1 MSDWITD
8 RLPKRDDVEA
18 IYDFVWA
25 IREDGEM
32 IMSHWSNIVEGQ
44 PWQVFRKPAP
54 YVKPKRWTVRF
65 DGDSAWEGQT
75 LWALYDWDLRC
86 SSLAGLS
93 SYDEHAEA
101 AQRIADIYNEVMP

>member
-54 YVKPKRWTVRF
+54 YVNPTRWTVEWNTEWSTWSINDSHRKARF
-65 DGDSAWEGQT
+65 DFVLRGLNIDQGDV
-75 LWALYDWDLRC
+75 
-86 SSLAGLS
+86 
-93 SYDEHAEA
+93 
-101 AQRIADIYNEVMP
+101 AQRIEDLFNEVMP

>member
-1 MSDWITD
+1 MSEWITD
-8 RLPKRDDVEA
+8 RRPTRPDANAK
-18 IYDFVWA
+18 YDLVWVA
-25 IREDGEM
+25 FDDGEVTTR
-32 IMSHWSNIVEGQ
+32 HWYQVQKGQ
-44 PWQVFRKPAP
+44 PWQPFQVPAP
-54 YVKPKRWTVRF
+54 YVKSKRWTVRF

-101 AQRIADIYNEVMP
+101 AQQIADLYNKVLP